1 MIDGYISVKEAA
13 EKWDIATRRIQILCS
28 EGRINGAARLG
39 REWAIPCLAKK
50 PEDKRTK
57 TGKYKNW
64 RRKSSINNR
73 TEGQ

>member
-13 EKWDIATRRIQILCS
+13 EKWDITTRRIQILCS
-28 EGRINGAARLG
+28 EGRISGVARLG
-39 REWAIPCLAKK
+39 REWAIPCVAQK

-64 RRKSSINNR
+64 RKKSSINNR
-73 TEGQ
+73 TEDQ